1 MNEQNKENVHR
12 ITSEINRQFEEY
24 DYCKDEGK
32 DLEKKVKGLMKK
44 NRRGSQGKIN
54 FWYL

>member
-54 FWYL
+54 F